1 MQKNKKQIILIF
13 TCILAIFFLSCYYSN
28 NFICSIYFGYI
39 FHTNLDK
46 TLREV
51 NELLSFFLQFY
62 NEKEQT
68 LTYNLVKDE
77 FITGEIDWLI
87 SMSLDLNNIK
97 KNSLWDYIYFL
108 NNIGTDSSYF
118 TRLINFQENYLTVW
132 KNLEIQAKK
141 DGIVKLEGISYIY
154 KIFSAK

>member
-13 TCILAIFFLSCYYSN
+13 VCVLVIFFLTCYQGN

-46 TLREV
+46 TLKEV

-77 FITGEIDWLI
+77 FIAAEIDWLI
-87 SMSLDLNNIK
+87 SISLELNNAK
-97 KNSLWDYIYFL
+97 KQTLWDYIYFL
-108 NNIGTDSSYF
+108 NNIGTDSFYI
-118 TRLINFQENYLTVW
+118 TRLINFQESYLMAW
-132 KNLEIQAKK
+132 KGLEIQAKK
-141 DGIVKLEGISYIY
+141 GGIIKLEGISYIY
-154 KIFSAK
+154 RTLSAN